1 MATVAPA
8 SSSGVAT
15 PSSQMA
21 LMDCETFGRTYHVGH
36 VLGKGGF
43 GTVYAGNRIRDGLPV
58 AVKHIH
64 KSSVTT
70 WSHVSP
76 NQIQNLRAKKPKFE
90 TFFQFPPKQIGE
102 RCQSAA
108 GILPPTTSGSRSG
121 RGPPFGR
128 LRRRRRL
135 RFGDGTSRIIAGL
148 VRFHHRARGSTRTG
162 GQKLFPPGGRGRR
175 PVPSSRSHPPRYQGT
190 LYGRAH
196 LISV

>member
-76 NQIQNLRAKKPKFE
+76 AKFKISMPKKKKKKRNLNVF
-90 TFFQFPPKQIGE
+90 
-102 RCQSAA
+102 
-108 GILPPTTSGSRSG
+108 
-121 RGPPFGR
+121 
-128 LRRRRRL
+128 
-135 RFGDGTSRIIAGL
+135 
-148 VRFHHRARGSTRTG
+148 
-162 GQKLFPPGGRGRR
+162 
-175 PVPSSRSHPPRYQGT
+175 
-190 LYGRAH
+190 
-196 LISV
+196 